1 MSSKNYRMKY
11 IVHLEPGKTTGDEV
25 LMAAK
30 LTGMYQANR
39 DVFLVDQEIFSN
51 ILITNNTWMKE
62 KTLQIKFT
70 EYDSVDQLTEKHK
83 NLIIQ
88 ARKAAVNAYAPYS
101 GFRVG
106 AAVQMENG
114 IIITGNNQENAAYPS
129 GLCAERTALF
139 YASAQYP
146 KVSVTAIAISTIN
159 RTSTPSDIAKPCG
172 ACRQVIAEYEDLC
185 GTPMQIILDSAD
197 RILILNGIDNLLP
210 LRFKKEDVK

>member
-1 MSSKNYRMKY
+1 MKY
-11 IVHLEPGKTTGDEV
+11 IVHLEPGNSIGYDV
-25 LMAAK
+25 LITVK
-30 LTGMYQANR
+30 LTGILNLKWKFSPEVQGK
-39 DVFLVDQEIFSN
+39 LFSN
-51 ILITNNTWMKE
+51 LITNNNWMKE
-62 KTLQIKFT
+62 KILQITFT
-70 EYDSVDQLTEKHK
+70 EYDTVDQLTAKHK

-106 AAVQMENG
+106 AAVLLEND
-114 IIITGNNQENAAYPS
+114 IIVTGNNQENAAYPS

-159 RTSTPSDIAKPCG
+159 RTETPSDIAKPCG
-172 ACRQVIAEYEDLC
+172 ACRQVMAEYEDLA
-185 GTPMQIILDSAD
+185 GMPIEIILDSAD